1 MMKIFGK
8 NINFIINIDKHLFLE
23 IDKYL
28 KLKKKIQL
36 FNKSS
41 NKHLCD
47 YMIYKFNNLK
57 Y

>member
-8 NINFIINIDKHLFLE
+8 NINFIINIDKLLFLE

-41 NKHLCD
+41 NKFVWLYD
-47 YMIYKFNNLK
+47 I
-57 Y
+57 

>member
-8 NINFIINIDKHLFLE
+8 NINFIINIDKLLFLE

-28 KLKKKIQL
+28 KLKKKIHL

-47 YMIYKFNNLK
+47 YMTYKFNNLK